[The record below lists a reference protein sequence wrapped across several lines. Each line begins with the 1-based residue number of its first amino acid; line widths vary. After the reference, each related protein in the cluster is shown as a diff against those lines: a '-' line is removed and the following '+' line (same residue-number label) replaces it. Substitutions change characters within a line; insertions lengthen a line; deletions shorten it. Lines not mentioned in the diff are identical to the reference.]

1 METVKDAVQLLS
13 TFVIVAVLVGFPL
26 YGIIKRVPVYASF
39 VEGAKEGFALVIRI
53 IPYMVG
59 IMVAMA
65 MFRASGAMDF
75 LIEGLRPVLKFS
87 GIPPEIIPMA
97 LTRPLTSAGS
107 IGILSDMM
115 KAYGTSSLYVK
126 MAAVIFGSSETTF
139 YVIAVYFGS
148 VNVTKVRH
156 AVIAGLIAEGS
167 AILGSIYLV
176 KLLYG
181 QG

>member
-1 METVKDAVQLLS
+1 MEAIKDAVQLLS

-26 YGIIKRVPVYASF
+26 YGVFKRVPVYEAF
-39 VEGAKEGFALVIRI
+39 VDGAKEGFQLVIRI

-59 IMVAMA
+59 ILFAMA

-75 LIEGLRPVLKFS
+75 LIDGLRPVLS
-87 GIPPEIIPMA
+87 AVGIPPEILPMA
-97 LTRPLTSAGS
+97 ITRPLTSSGS
-107 IGILSDMM
+107 IGILADMM
-115 KAYGTSSLYVK
+115 KTYGTSSLYVK

-148 VNVTKVRH
+148 VGVTKVRH
-156 AVIAGLIAEGS
+156 AVLAGLIAEGS

-176 KLLYG
+176 KLMYG
-181 QG
+181 